1 MHSSR
6 QTALRYAGAG
16 VLSAVAGL
24 GAAHL
29 VAALLDPASSPVLAV
44 GSTVID
50 LTPTPVKEWAV
61 ARFGTRDKPILVGS
75 VLAGTLVLAATAG
88 LLARR
93 RLWLGLGLLT
103 VLIAVAGIA
112 AASRPTATS
121 ADLVPALVAGL
132 VGALALVALTRPV
145 EVSTGSTSG
154 RRGVLMAGAFAVLA
168 LGTGGLGQWLIK
180 RRSGPVDVS
189 LPRPADVAGAF
200 PRGSDLPGIS
210 PLRTPVSDFYR
221 VDTAL
226 VVPVVDVGD
235 WTLTIDGDV
244 RERVELDFDD
254 LLAMPLIERDITL
267 TCVSNEVG
275 GPYVGSTR
283 WLGVRL
289 TDLLDLAG
297 VGDRA
302 DQILSTAVDGF
313 TVSTP
318 LAVATDGRDAMVAIG
333 MDGRALPRD
342 HGFPARLLTPGL
354 YGYVGATKWL
364 TRLTLTTY
372 DEVAAYWTQRGWATT
387 APVKV
392 QSRIDTPRPLST
404 IAAGRHA
411 IAGVAWAQHRGI
423 DRVEVRVDGGPWQ
436 AAQLGADVTMDY
448 WRQWWLPWE
457 ATPGQHRLAVRAT
470 TRDGET
476 QTAVRTSPF
485 PDGASGVQEIV
496 VTVA

>member
-1 MHSSR
+1 MHSSF
-6 QTALRYAGAG
+6 RYAGAG
-16 VLSAVAGL
+16 VLAAVTGL

-29 VAALLDPASSPVLAV
+29 AAALLDPASSPVLAV

-75 VLAGTLVLAATAG
+75 VLAGTLVLAGTAG

-93 RLWLGLGLLT
+93 RLWLGLGLLSA
-103 VLIAVAGIA
+103 LIAVAGYA
-112 AASRPTATS
+112 AASRPTAT
-121 ADLVPALVAGL
+121 ATDLVPALVAGL
-132 VGALALVALTRPV
+132 VGAGALTALTRRAPAV
-145 EVSTGSTSG
+145 PPSGG
-154 RRGVLMAGAFAVLA
+154 RRGLLVAGVFAALA
-168 LGTGGLGQWLIK
+168 VGTGGLGQWLIN
-180 RRSGPVDVS
+180 RRSGPVDVT
-189 LPRPADVAGAF
+189 LPLPADRAATF
-200 PRGSDLPGIS
+200 PSGSDLPGIS

-226 VVPVVDVGD
+226 VVPVVDVDD

-244 RERVELDFDD
+244 RERVELGFAD

-302 DQILSTAVDGF
+302 DQILSTAADGF

-318 LAVATDGRDAMVAIG
+318 LAVATDGRDAMVALG

-372 DEVAAYWTQRGWATT
+372 AEAAAYWTQRGWATT

-423 DRVEVRVDGGPWQ
+423 GRVEVRVDGGPWQ
-436 AAQLGADVTMDY
+436 AAQLGADVTVDY

-457 ATPGQHRLAVRAT
+457 ATSGQHRVAVRAT
-470 TRDGET
+470 TLDGET
-476 QTAVRTSPF
+476 QTAVRRSPF